1 MSVIVNGEID
11 TSAVNRTVADVLVDV
26 TGSLRGSAV
35 VVDGEVVPR
44 GEWQTY
50 RLRPGQRVEIIT
62 AGQGG

>member
-35 VVDGEVVPR
+35 VVD
-44 GEWQTY
+44 
-50 RLRPGQRVEIIT
+50 
-62 AGQGG
+62 AA